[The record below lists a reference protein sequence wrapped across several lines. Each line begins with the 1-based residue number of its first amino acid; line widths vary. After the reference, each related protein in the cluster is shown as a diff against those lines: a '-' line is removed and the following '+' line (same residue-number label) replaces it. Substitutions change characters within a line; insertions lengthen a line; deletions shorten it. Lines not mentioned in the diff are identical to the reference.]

1 MKQTKGYTMNKRY
14 NLTLSKEQL
23 RHIKDAMDLY
33 IDSDMPLLETDEG
46 YATAD
51 KLHDRLFLSPAFIIY
66 ADK

>member
-1 MKQTKGYTMNKRY
+1 MQKRY

-23 RHIKDAMDLY
+23 RHIKHAMDLY

-46 YATAD
+46 FETAD
-51 KLHDRLFLSPAFIIY
+51 KLHDRLFLSSAFRIY

>member
-1 MKQTKGYTMNKRY
+1 MSKRSKRY

-23 RHIKDAMDLY
+23 RHIKHAMDLY
-33 IDSDMPLLETDEG
+33 IDSDMPLLDTDEG

-51 KLHDRLFLSPAFIIY
+51 KLYDRLFESPAFIIY

>member
-1 MKQTKGYTMNKRY
+1 MKQTKGYTMPKRY

-23 RHIKDAMDLY
+23 RHIKHAMDLY